1 MIAAHTNE
9 VGMKTKNG
17 LNDQD
22 QIFVTVALW
31 IALGALFATALSLPQ
46 LPDMVAIFY
55 KTSDMDISYYSK
67 YNDLFIALTSLIPL
81 TILIVMSE
89 LKKHGR
95 ARHNFPS
102 VLLFCIM
109 LSICFGGVSIY
120 GIFKQ
125 FEAVG
130 SKGNTDVNTVIALIA
145 AFALSLVSSLIPT
158 VVHSPAFIASGSR
171 RSVAVTY
178 IAKTLDE
185 SWSVGMYLFLLTGV
199 GGSFIPGYFTY
210 IPIAVAVVG
219 YVVFIAI
226 RTRIAVAR
234 GMEDVLIETIDSN
247 TAV

>member
-1 MIAAHTNE
+1 
-9 VGMKTKNG
+9 MKTHNG

-22 QIFVTVALW
+22 KIFVTVALW
-31 IALGALFATALSLPQ
+31 IALCALFATALSLPQ
-46 LPDMVAIFY
+46 LPDQVAIFY
-55 KTSDMDISYYSK
+55 KTTDMEISYYSK
-67 YNDLFIALTSLIPL
+67 YNDIFIALTSLIPL

-109 LSICFGGVSIY
+109 LSICFGGVSLY

-130 SKGNTDVNTVIALIA
+130 SKGSTDVNTVIALIS
-145 AFALSLVSSLIPT
+145 AFALSLISALVPT
-158 VVHSPAFIASGSR
+158 VVHSPTFVASSSR

-178 IAKTLDE
+178 LAKTLDE
-185 SWSVGMYLFLLTGV
+185 NWSVGMYLFLLTGV

-210 IPIAVAVVG
+210 IPIAAAIVG
-219 YVVFIAI
+219 YIVYIAV
-226 RTRIAVAR
+226 RTRIAVSRSLEA
-234 GMEDVLIETIDSN
+234 VLIDTIDSN
-247 TAV
+247 TSI